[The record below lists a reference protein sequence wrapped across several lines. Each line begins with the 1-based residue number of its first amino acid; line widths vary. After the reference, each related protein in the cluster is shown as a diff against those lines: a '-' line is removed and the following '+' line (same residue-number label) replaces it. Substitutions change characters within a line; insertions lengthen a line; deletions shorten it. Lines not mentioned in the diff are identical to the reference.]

1 MGETRTIGP
10 ALFHRDMRLSPTLC
24 DLLISCPVSGALS
37 LFSASPHNC
46 SLRKEGRCY
55 HSHLT
60 DEETKVTP
68 GAESGIQVS

>member
-37 LFSASPHNC
+37 LFSTGPRNW
-46 SLRKEGRCY
+46 RCY

-60 DEETKVTP
+60 DEETTVTP
-68 GAESGIQVS
+68 GAGSGIQVS